1 MGIVSKSSFGK
12 VVRTEKK
19 NKEEEEEEDRAV
31 FAHVTLVASK
41 RIAGV

>member
-19 NKEEEEEEDRAV
+19 NKEEEEEDRAV

>member
-19 NKEEEEEEDRAV
+19 NKEEEEDRAV